1 MGVTYHTL
9 LRILTRF
16 HFKCFNPFGTGRGF
30 RPNQRI
36 QKILCRYVSI
46 PLEQGGV
53 FRPAGDTKMTKQT
66 IVSIP
71 LEQGGVFRRNFR
83 FDMDA
88 VYVSFNPFGAGRS
101 LSTGQYPAD
110 SCSGQVSIP
119 L

>member
-1 MGVTYHTL
+1 MSFDFMY
-9 LRILTRF
+9 
-16 HFKCFNPFGTGRGF
+16 
-30 RPNQRI
+30 
-36 QKILCRYVSI
+36 
-46 PLEQGGV
+46 PLQ
-53 FRPAGDTKMTKQT
+53 PADLHQ
-66 IVSIP
+66 VSIP